1 MILKN
6 MHKIKDMIYLIQ
18 KCTPMCKNEL
28 FSSSISFQN
37 IKKTTI
43 EPDRKQSSDIREG
56 TYLSWVQLA
65 NGIMT
70 LPSLIDY
77 LPTTKQSKVNNAH
90 WRNLIT

>member
-1 MILKN
+1 
-6 MHKIKDMIYLIQ
+6 
-18 KCTPMCKNEL
+18 MCKNEL

-70 LPSLIDY
+70 LPSLID
-77 LPTTKQSKVNNAH
+77 LSSNDQTVKSKQCTLA
-90 WRNLIT
+90 